1 MKDKKLFKKAKN
13 LFNSLKIDPSRVI
26 FAEEK
31 LDEKLLNRLKKS
43 KYDTHK
49 LLFKLVNLTDNNFIL
64 DEDKAPTRADFVEK
78 REIDRSTLYSFDGPF
93 QRLHADIG
101 NLEFLGKN
109 ATFAQYVLVI
119 ADLYSSKINTYTMR
133 SRKQILQNL
142 SYSMMASGI
151 KLKEKE

>member
-43 KYDTHK
+43 KYDTDK
-49 LLFKLVNLTDNNFIL
+49 LLFKLVNLT
-64 DEDKAPTRADFVEK
+64 DKAPTRADFVEK
-78 REIDRSTLYSFDGPF
+78 RKIDRSTLYSFDGPF
-93 QRLHADIG
+93 QLLHADIG

-151 KLKEKE
+151 K